1 MAMLAQ
7 TPPCTPDIVGNTF
20 VHQYYHI
27 LHQSPQH
34 VHRFYQE
41 ISKLGRPEDNGTMSI
56 TSTLQ
61 QAIDKKILALGSGVL
76 SAEIATVDTQESYG
90 GGFLLLV
97 TGYLTGTDGVR
108 RTFTQTF
115 FLARQ
120 ETGYFVLNDMF
131 RYIDDATTVRGT
143 QIPVN
148 NIQVPVNVHQD
159 PHAAQD
165 IPEDFVQEKYVQEN
179 HAVEQ
184 SKSINVPE
192 VFTPTEEEQVSVAE
206 DAPAP
211 GIVHEAPHDVHKVG
225 ESDSSRAGEVPKRS
239 YASIVSNLHL
249 GCVVSPLYQA
259 AVRFWAT
266 LPSRFNA
273 ISLVM
278 VMKENAAPMSASR
291 TPTKV
296 VEPKRQEDQATHVP
310 LPTPLSEK
318 SDSRANVAVNGNDQ
332 DNERAPGP
340 SIYLKGLPL
349 DATPALL
356 ENEFQKF
363 GPIRTN
369 GIQVRSQKG
378 FCFGFV
384 EFESASSMQSAI
396 EASPI
401 ILSGQKVVIE
411 EKRNHR
417 GRSAFGVGTGYR
429 NEGGRG
435 RGSFRGGRGGG
446 YGRND
451 FNGYGNNRG
460 NNRGGYANRA
470 NGDGGGFPRRVR
482 RGAGGGI
489 DANGATKPVDAPPV
503 SITA

>member
-1 MAMLAQ
+1 MAMLGAQ
-7 TPPCTPDIVGNTF
+7 QVQTAACTPDIVGNAF

-61 QAIDKKILALGSGVL
+61 AIDKKILALGSGVIG
-76 SAEIATVDTQESYG
+76 AEIATVDTQESYG

-97 TGYLTGTDGVR
+97 TGYLTGKDGVR

-115 FLARQ
+115 FLAPQ

-131 RYIDDATTVRGT
+131 RYIDEARGT

-148 NIQVPVNVHQD
+148 NIQVPVSIHQD

-184 SKSINVPE
+184 SDVLSKTINGPE
-192 VFTPTEEEQVSVAE
+192 VFTPTEEEHVTVTE
-206 DAPAP
+206 DAAAP
-211 GIVHEAPHDVHKVG
+211 GIVNEAPIDVQKVG
-225 ESDSSRAGEVPKRS
+225 ESDSRTGEVPKRS
-239 YASIVSNLHL
+239 YASI
-249 GCVVSPLYQA
+249 
-259 AVRFWAT
+259 
-266 LPSRFNA
+266 
-273 ISLVM
+273 VM

-318 SDSRANVAVNGNDQ
+318 SDSRANVAVSGNDQ

-356 ENEFQKF
+356 ESEFQKF
-363 GPIRTN
+363 GLIRSN

-384 EFESASSMQSAI
+384 EFESASSMQNAI

-401 ILSGQKVVIE
+401 ILSGQKVVVE
-411 EKRNHR
+411 EKRSTARGSHR

-435 RGSFRGGRGGG
+435 RGSFGGGR
-446 YGRND
+446 GRND

-489 DANGATKPVDAPPV
+489 DATKPVDAPRV
-503 SITA
+503 SLTA

>member
-1 MAMLAQ
+1 MAMLGAQ
-7 TPPCTPDIVGNTF
+7 QVQTAACTPDIVGNAF

-61 QAIDKKILALGSGVL
+61 AIDKKILALGDGVIG
-76 SAEIATVDTQESYG
+76 AEIATVDTQESYG

-97 TGYLTGTDGVR
+97 TGYLTGKDGVR

-115 FLARQ
+115 FLAPQ
-120 ETGYFVLNDMF
+120 ERGYFVLNDIF
-131 RYIDDATTVRGT
+131 RYIDEATTVPGT

-148 NIQVPVNVHQD
+148 SIQVPVNIHQD

-184 SKSINVPE
+184 SDVLSKSINGPE
-192 VFTPTEEEQVSVAE
+192 VFTPTEEEQVSVTE

-211 GIVHEAPHDVHKVG
+211 GIVHEAPIDVHKVG
-225 ESDSSRAGEVPKRS
+225 ESDSRTGEVPKRS
-239 YASIVSNLHL
+239 YASI
-249 GCVVSPLYQA
+249 
-259 AVRFWAT
+259 
-266 LPSRFNA
+266 
-273 ISLVM
+273 VM

-318 SDSRANVAVNGNDQ
+318 SDSRENVAVNGNDQ

-363 GPIRTN
+363 GLIRTN

-384 EFESASSMQSAI
+384 EFESASSVQTAI

-401 ILSGQKVVIE
+401 ILSGQKVVVE
-411 EKRNHR
+411 EKRSTAR
-417 GRSAFGVGTGYR
+417 GKGRSAFGVGTGYR

-435 RGSFRGGRGGG
+435 RGSFGGGR
-446 YGRND
+446 GRND

-489 DANGATKPVDAPPV
+489 DANGATKPVDASRV
-503 SITA
+503 SLTA

>member
-1 MAMLAQ
+1 MDFVCFQEESKAMAMLAQ

-239 YASIVSNLHL
+239 YASIV
-249 GCVVSPLYQA
+249 
-259 AVRFWAT
+259 
-266 LPSRFNA
+266 
-273 ISLVM
+273 M

-411 EKRNHR
+411 EKRSTAR
-417 GRSAFGVGTGYR
+417 GKGRSAFGVGTGYR

>member
-1 MAMLAQ
+1 MDFVCFQEESKAMAMLAQ

-61 QAIDKKILALGSGVL
+61 QAIDKKILALGSGVIN
-76 SAEIATVDTQESYG
+76 AEIATVDTQESYG

-148 NIQVPVNVHQD
+148 NIQVPVNIQQN

-165 IPEDFVQEKYVQEN
+165 IPEDFVEEKYVQEN

-192 VFTPTEEEQVSVAE
+192 VFTPTEEEQVSLAE

-225 ESDSSRAGEVPKRS
+225 ESDSSRTGEVPKRS
-239 YASIVSNLHL
+239 YASI
-249 GCVVSPLYQA
+249 
-259 AVRFWAT
+259 
-266 LPSRFNA
+266 
-273 ISLVM
+273 VM

-396 EASPI
+396 DASPI

-411 EKRNHR
+411 EKRSTAR
-417 GRSAFGVGTGYR
+417 GKGRAAFGVGTGYR

-489 DANGATKPVDAPPV
+489 DANGATQPVDAPPV

>member
-1 MAMLAQ
+1 MAMLGAQ
-7 TPPCTPDIVGNTF
+7 QVQTAACTPDLVGNAF

-27 LHQSPQH
+27 LHHSPQH
-34 VHRFYQE
+34 VHRFYQD
-41 ISKLGRPEDNGTMSI
+41 ISKLGRPEDNNGTMSI

-61 QAIDKKILALGSGVL
+61 GIDKKILALGDGVIG
-76 SAEIATVDTQESYG
+76 AEIATVDTQESYG

-97 TGYLTGTDGVR
+97 TGYLTGKDGVR

-115 FLARQ
+115 FLAPQ
-120 ETGYFVLNDMF
+120 ENGYFVLNDMF
-131 RYIDDATTVRGT
+131 RYIDEAT
-143 QIPVN
+143 IVN

-159 PHAAQD
+159 PPATQD
-165 IPEDFVQEKYVQEN
+165 IPVQETYVQEN

-184 SKSINVPE
+184 SDVLSKSINGPE
-192 VFTPTEEEQVSVAE
+192 VFAPTEEEQISMTE
-206 DAPAP
+206 DPPAP
-211 GIVHEAPHDVHKVG
+211 GIVHEVPIDVQKVG
-225 ESDSSRAGEVPKRS
+225 ESDSRTDEVPKRS
-239 YASIVSNLHL
+239 YASI
-249 GCVVSPLYQA
+249 
-259 AVRFWAT
+259 
-266 LPSRFNA
+266 
-273 ISLVM
+273 VM

-363 GPIRTN
+363 GLIRTN

-401 ILSGQKVVIE
+401 ILGGQNVVVE
-411 EKRNHR
+411 EKRSTARGNHR
-417 GRSAFGVGTGYR
+417 GRSAFGVGAGYR

-435 RGSFRGGRGGG
+435 RGSFGGGRG
-446 YGRND
+446 RNE

-489 DANGATKPVDAPPV
+489 DANGATKPVDTPLV
-503 SITA
+503 SLTA

>member
-1 MAMLAQ
+1 MAMLGAQ
-7 TPPCTPDIVGNTF
+7 QVQTAACTPDIVGNAF

-27 LHQSPQH
+27 LHHSPHH

-41 ISKLGRPEDNGTMSI
+41 ISKLGRPEDNGAMTL

-61 QAIDKKILALGSGVL
+61 GIDKKILALGDGVIG
-76 SAEIATVDTQESYG
+76 AEIATVDTQESYG

-97 TGYLTGTDGVR
+97 TGYLTGKDGVR

-115 FLARQ
+115 FLAPQ
-120 ETGYFVLNDMF
+120 ENGYFVLNDMF
-131 RYIDDATTVRGT
+131 RYIDEATTVRGS
-143 QIPVN
+143 QS
-148 NIQVPVNVHQD
+148 PVNVHQD

-165 IPEDFVQEKYVQEN
+165 IREDFVQEKYVQEN

-184 SKSINVPE
+184 FDVLSKSINGP
-192 VFTPTEEEQVSVAE
+192 EEEQLSVTE
-206 DAPAP
+206 EAPAP
-211 GIVHEAPHDVHKVG
+211 GIVREAPIDVQKVG
-225 ESDSSRAGEVPKRS
+225 ECDSRNGEVPKRS
-239 YASIVSNLHL
+239 YASI
-249 GCVVSPLYQA
+249 
-259 AVRFWAT
+259 
-266 LPSRFNA
+266 
-273 ISLVM
+273 VM

-291 TPTKV
+291 TPTRV

-363 GPIRTN
+363 GLIRTN

-384 EFESASSMQSAI
+384 EFESATSMQSAI

-401 ILSGQKVVIE
+401 ILSGQKVVVE
-411 EKRNHR
+411 EKRSTARGNHR
-417 GRSAFGVGTGYR
+417 GRPAFGVGTGYR

-435 RGSFRGGRGGG
+435 RGSFGGGR
-446 YGRND
+446 GRND

-489 DANGATKPVDAPPV
+489 DANGATKPVDAPRV
-503 SITA
+503 SLTA